1 MCEKLLREEGKW
13 DDKMKYAFEV
23 LRGEHG
29 ADVLA
34 EEGAELYKSILDL
47 IVGTQKY
54 TATGFRKSDDGQ
66 GGTLMTPYYNKT
78 ALFPIFE

>member
-34 EEGAELYKSILDL
+34 EKGAELYKSIVDL
-47 IVGTQKY
+47 IVGT
-54 TATGFRKSDDGQ
+54 
-66 GGTLMTPYYNKT
+66 
-78 ALFPIFE
+78 